1 MVNARFFALGGLD
14 ENGKNSYVLEIDNN
28 IYIINCGTK
37 VPITY
42 SHGIDILIPNFQ
54 YLIDQRKRIKGVFIT
69 DIQNESFSA
78 LPWLVMDIPQIPIF
92 CSQFSKYPILERMS
106 KYNIDQKNINVNI
119 IPKEGIK
126 FKDDNVIVKP
136 IPVAGA
142 LPGTIGFAFITK
154 EGDNYLFL
162 ANLVDGNL
170 GVYGKT
176 DLLKI
181 KKDYPNIN
189 ALILDCG
196 MANFNGKSSE
206 KISIKKE
213 LNQIFKET
221 PETERIIIGAY
232 DQEMVSLQ
240 QVLDLAKKY
249 NRAVV
254 TYGRSYYQLL
264 TLLKKSQPSL
274 DLPEILDYRAISNHN
289 QNIVVIV
296 TGTVERLFK
305 RFIRITENNDVYLKL
320 NKKDHFVMLAPPI
333 NGLETESTYALDE
346 IARITP
352 KITDVAEDKFYRC
365 RPTKQDI
372 IDIVKTLNPNYFIP
386 IQGLFRYLSVAI
398 RSVVQSGYSQNKCI
412 LLQNGKVAHFKGK
425 ELITQKERISQVGDT
440 IVDGF
445 GVGDISKEVIFERET
460 LARDGV
466 VITSIMINKETK
478 KLYNNFSIRY
488 IGVISLQ
495 ERETIDELI
504 TNLIK
509 EIYYKALNT
518 LQQKFS
524 LTQIQTTLKKS
535 IRKKIFKKTDKEP
548 MVVIS
553 FNEV

>member
-1 MVNARFFALGGLD
+1 MANVRFFALGGLD
-14 ENGKNSYVLEIDNN
+14 ENGKNSYVIEIDNS
-28 IYIINCGTK
+28 IYVINCGTK

-54 YLIDQRKRIKGVFIT
+54 YLIDHRKRIKGVFIT

-78 LPWLVMDIPQIPIF
+78 LPWLVMDLPQIPIF
-92 CSQFSKYPILERMS
+92 CSQFSKYPILERIS
-106 KYNIDQKNINVNI
+106 KYNIDQKNVNVNI
-119 IPKEGIK
+119 IPHQGIK
-126 FKDDNVIVKP
+126 FKDDQVIVKP
-136 IPVAGA
+136 IPLAGA
-142 LPGTIGFAFITK
+142 LPGTIGFSFTTK
-154 EGDNYLFL
+154 DGENYLFL

-170 GVYGKT
+170 GVYGRT
-176 DLLKI
+176 DLAKI
-181 KKDYPNIN
+181 KKQYPKIN

-221 PETERIIIGAY
+221 PATERIIIGAY

-264 TLLKKSQPSL
+264 TLLKKYKPEL
-274 DLPEILDYRAISNHN
+274 DLPEILDYRVISNHN
-289 QNIVVIV
+289 QNIVIIV

-305 RFIRITENNDVYLKL
+305 RFIRITEDNDVYLKL
-320 NKKDHFVMLAPPI
+320 NKNDHFVMLAPPI

-352 KITDVAEDKFYRC
+352 RITDVAEDKFYRC

-372 IDIVKTLNPNYFIP
+372 VDIVKTLDPQYFIP

-398 RSVVQSGYSQNKCI
+398 RTVGQNGYSQAKCI
-412 LLQNGKVAHFKGK
+412 LLQNGKVAHFKGGK
-425 ELITQKERISQVGDT
+425 LATQKERISQVGDT

-445 GVGDISKEVIFERET
+445 GVGDISKEVIFEREN

-466 VITSIMINKETK
+466 IIVSIMTNKDNK
-478 KLYNNFSIRY
+478 KLYDNISIRY
-488 IGVISLQ
+488 VGVISMQ
-495 ERETIDELI
+495 EREAIDELI
-504 TNLIK
+504 NNLVK
-509 EIYYKALNT
+509 EIYYKALKNE
-518 LQQKFS
+518 QQKFS
-524 LTQIQTTLKKS
+524 FTQLQNTLKKS
-535 IRKKIFKKTDKEP
+535 IRKKVFKKTDKEP

>member
-1 MVNARFFALGGLD
+1 MANVRFFALGGLD
-14 ENGKNSYVLEIDNN
+14 ENGKNAYVLEIDHN

-42 SHGIDILIPNFQ
+42 SHGIDILIPNFA
-54 YLIDQRKRIKGVFIT
+54 YLIDQRKRIKGIFIT

-78 LPWLVMDIPQIPIF
+78 LPWLIMDLPQIPIF
-92 CSQFSKYPILERMS
+92 CSQFSKYPILERIS
-106 KYNIDQKNINVNI
+106 KYNIDQNHVNLNV
-119 IPKEGIK
+119 IPNEGIR
-126 FKDDNVIVKP
+126 FKDDKVIVKP

-142 LPGTIGFAFITK
+142 LPGTIGFAFTTK
-154 EGDNYLFL
+154 DGETYLFL

-170 GVYGKT
+170 GVYGHT
-176 DLLKI
+176 DLQALKTQ
-181 KKDYPNIN
+181 YPQIT
-189 ALILDCG
+189 ALMLDCG

-206 KISIKKE
+206 KILIKAE
-213 LNQIFKET
+213 LDKIFAET
-221 PETERIIIGAY
+221 PPSERIIIGAY

-249 NRAVV
+249 RRAVV

-264 TLLKKSQPSL
+264 TLLKKAHPKL
-274 DLPEILDYRAISNHN
+274 HLPEILDYKAIANHD
-289 QNIVVIV
+289 QNIVIIV

-320 NKKDHFVMLAPPI
+320 NQNDHFVMLAPPI

-352 KITDVAEDKFYRC
+352 RITDVAEDKFYRC

-372 IDIVKTLNPNYFIP
+372 IDIVTTLNPKYFIP

-398 RSVVQSGYSQNKCI
+398 RAVSQSGYSQARCI
-412 LLQNGKVAHFKGK
+412 LLQNGKVAHFKANN
-425 ELITQKERISQVGDT
+425 LVSQKERISQVDDT

-466 VITSIMINKETK
+466 IIVSVMTSKESK
-478 KLYNNFSIRY
+478 KLYDNISIRY
-488 IGVISLQ
+488 VGVISLP
-495 ERETIDELI
+495 EREMVDELI
-504 TNLIK
+504 TNLVK
-509 EIYYKALNT
+509 ELYYKALADPG
-518 LQQKFS
+518 KFS
-524 LTQIQTTLKKS
+524 INQLQTALKKT
-535 IRKKIFKKTDKEP
+535 IRKKVFKKTDKEP